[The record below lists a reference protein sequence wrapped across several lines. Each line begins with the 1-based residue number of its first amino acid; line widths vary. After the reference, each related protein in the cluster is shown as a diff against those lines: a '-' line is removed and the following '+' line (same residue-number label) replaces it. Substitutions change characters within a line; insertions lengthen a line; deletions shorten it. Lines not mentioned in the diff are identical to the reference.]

1 MFPKLAIPVTI
12 LLLAGCSRQQGTTQY
27 TAANQPPAV
36 QPAGGGPGPEPAAP
50 LPNTP
55 ANGLAGSAAAGRA
68 ASHSAAADNVPL
80 VPPARYPVV
89 SAEPADPPRRAAAPE
104 PATAP
109 QPVRPR
115 PSAFEPVKTERKA
128 AIERRAAIENRE
140 ETLEIPAGTW
150 IRVRLAQTLDTKY
163 TPPGTPFTATLDTP
177 IVVGRQVVVPKN
189 TPFEGTV
196 VESKSSGR
204 FRGRAVLEITLRSF
218 RMNGTT
224 YRISTVPDARLSG
237 SHKKRNLA
245 LMGAGPATGAGI
257 GALAAG
263 GPGALIGAGI
273 GAAAGTTAAFVTGKK
288 NVKLPVETPLTFSL
302 RSSVQVKRV

>member
-1 MFPKLAIPVTI
+1 MQP
-12 LLLAGCSRQQGTTQY
+12 AG
-27 TAANQPPAV
+27 
-36 QPAGGGPGPEPAAP
+36 QPAGGGTAPEPAASR
-50 LPNTP
+50 PNTP

-68 ASHSAAADNVPL
+68 ASDSAAADTVPL

-89 SAEPADPPRRAAAPE
+89 SAEPADPPQRAAAPAPASAPE
-104 PATAP
+104 PL
-109 QPVRPR
+109 RPK
-115 PSAFEPVKTERKA
+115 PSAFEPAKTQRKA
-128 AIERRAAIENRE
+128 AIEYKAAIEHKAAVENRE
-140 ETLEIPAGTW
+140 ETLVIPAGTW
-150 IRVRLAQTLDTKY
+150 VRVRLAQTLDTKY
-163 TPPGTPFTATLDTP
+163 TSPGTPFTATLDVP

-196 VESKSSGR
+196 VASKSSGR
-204 FRGRAVLEITLRSF
+204 FRGRAVLEVTLRSF

-245 LMGAGPATGAGI
+245 LMGAGPATGAGV

-288 NVKLPVETPLTFSL
+288 NVRLPVETPLTFSL